1 MSDESKKCSSCGSP
15 MKDGEKFCPNC
26 GKQAGMTCRHC
37 GSEISSTEK
46 FCHSCGKPTTTE
58 EPKPVKK
65 NKQINQKRRV
75 QVLPVAIIVGVIF
88 IVLILVGALDGLME
102 KQKIY
107 QNMHLTPKKRDCKS
121 KGI

>member
-46 FCHSCGKPTTTE
+46 FCHSCGKPTTE

-65 NKQINQKRRV
+65 EHGKSKVIQNHSQPEKRC
-75 QVLPVAIIVGVIF
+75 
-88 IVLILVGALDGLME
+88 ME
-102 KQKIY
+102 KKKISIVDY
-107 QNMHLTPKKRDCKS
+107 PHNFYIGNHKLYT
-121 KGI
+121 